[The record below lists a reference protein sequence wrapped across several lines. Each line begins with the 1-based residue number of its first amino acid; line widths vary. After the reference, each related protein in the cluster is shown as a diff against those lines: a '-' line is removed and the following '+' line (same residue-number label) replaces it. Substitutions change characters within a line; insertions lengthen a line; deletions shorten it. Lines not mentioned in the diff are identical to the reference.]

1 MQEKYYQNK
10 LYPFQDRVLEG
21 IQNLNLDFYLTG
33 GTALSRCYLKHRYS
47 DDLDFFVNDHPEFR
61 SQCNMA
67 IDLFKRSGWVC
78 DITTASDS
86 FIRIFL
92 EEGILSMKV
101 DFVNDVPFHYGNI
114 ESLLIFNQIDNWRNI
129 LSNKICAL
137 SRMEA
142 KDIADIICIAQ
153 EYSFEWEDIIKE
165 AKEKDLWVEP
175 LEICKIIKEFPAE
188 LLLNIKWI
196 IDINIDEMKGLLEIL
211 HDDIFYGKLNSL
223 LSTAEK

>member
-10 LYPFQDRVLEG
+10 LYPFQDRILKE
-21 IQNLNLDFYLTG
+21 IHNLKLDFYLTG

-47 DDLDFFVNDHPEFR
+47 DDLDFFVNDHHEFR

-67 IDLFKRSGWVC
+67 IELFKKSDWAC

-86 FIRIFL
+86 FVRIFL
-92 EEGILSMKV
+92 EEGTLSMKV
-101 DFVNDVPFHYGNI
+101 DFVNDVPFHFGNI
-114 ESLLIFNQIDNWRNI
+114 ENLPIFNQVDNWRNI

-153 EYSFEWEDIIKE
+153 KYSFEWEDIIIE

-188 LLLNIKWI
+188 LLLTIKWI
-196 IDINIDEMKGLLEIL
+196 MEINIDQMKSLIEIL
-211 HDDIFYGKLNSL
+211 HDDIFYGKSNSL
-223 LSTAEK
+223 LSTA